1 MNLEKLT
8 IRVANELQTA
18 LPDNIPA
25 DERKVIVDIVRQA
38 MQDASKRTHRELRA
52 IAMDCCGHE
61 ADLAHKIQD
70 TMHKKREPQY
80 RNWRTILGH
89 LRHQCRDG

>member
-8 IRVANELQTA
+8 ARVTKELQTA
-18 LPDNIPA
+18 LPDSIPE

-38 MQDASKRTHRELRA
+38 MQDASHRTHRELKGV
-52 IAMDCCGHE
+52 AMEVCGHE

-70 TMHKKREPQY
+70 TMHRKRDLLISNLSAM
-80 RNWRTILGH
+80 R
-89 LRHQCRDG
+89 